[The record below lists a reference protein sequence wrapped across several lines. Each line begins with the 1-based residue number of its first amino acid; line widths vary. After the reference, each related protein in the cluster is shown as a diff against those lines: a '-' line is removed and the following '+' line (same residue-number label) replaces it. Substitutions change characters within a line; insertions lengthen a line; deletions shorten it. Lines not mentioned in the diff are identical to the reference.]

1 MPHCW
6 SLGGVVRNES
16 SPLLRTRIVKRESP
30 YSLLCATSAETQ
42 MGFSS
47 CSTARECHHLERRL
61 WALLRWTMTL
71 TLLSL

>member
-16 SPLLRTRIVKRESP
+16 SPLLRTRIVNRESP
-30 YSLLCATSAETQ
+30 YSLLCATSAETKIH
-42 MGFSS
+42 G
-47 CSTARECHHLERRL
+47 TARECHHLERRL